1 MMLNYSAET
10 IKKFQTKIT
19 NNYCKRFSIE
29 KWDLLE
35 TNPFKEEMITL
46 IYASTLSTKIG
57 PVPTSITKWVHS
69 AFASSYIKDFIEN
82 LLIKCLVWKTTWKQ
96 GPKVNCCS
104 RKCVNVSMCQFLNMS
119 YVNVLMYLC
128 VNMTYMPYI
137 RCQVSMCKC
146 VNMSFWH
153 VSVCQC
159 VHMSRCKCVKVSSV
173 MCHVSCVMCQGIKCY
188 VSCVKDM

>member
-1 MMLNYSAET
+1 MLNYSAET

-104 RKCVNVSMCQFLNMS
+104 RICVNVSISQYVIRQC
-119 YVNVLMYLC
+119 VNVFMRQYDI
-128 VNMTYMPYI
+128 YAIY
-137 RCQVSMCKC
+137 QVSG
-146 VNMSFWH
+146 VD
-153 VSVCQC
+153 V
-159 VHMSRCKCVKVSSV
+159 
-173 MCHVSCVMCQGIKCY
+173 
-188 VSCVKDM
+188 